1 MPATATKTNRLIAR
15 SAAGIKK
22 TLSQTM
28 QREMASKNISVSD
41 MAKAIGTGRTSVR
54 RILDEKNTSITLE
67 TMSRVAGVL
76 GLEVA
81 LTARKLSASELGSI
95 AAQLPGASRSKSTVL
110 RKKILAGFYA

>member
-1 MPATATKTNRLIAR
+1 MPATATKTNRLIAL

-22 TLSQTM
+22 TLAQTM
-28 QREMASKNISVSD
+28 QREMATRNISVSD

-67 TMSRVAGVL
+67 TMSRAAGVL

-81 LTARKLSASELGSI
+81 LTARKLSAAELGGL
-95 AAQLPGASRSKSTVL
+95 ATQLPGASRGKSAVL

>member
-1 MPATATKTNRLIAR
+1 MPAPAAKTHPLSTR

-28 QREMASKNISVSD
+28 QREMASRNISVSD
-41 MAKAIGTGRTSVR
+41 MARAIGTGRTSVR

-67 TMSRVAGVL
+67 TMARAAGVL

-81 LTARKLSASELGSI
+81 LTARKLSASELGSL
-95 AAQLPGASRSKSTVL
+95 AAQLPGASRSKSTAL
-110 RKKILAGFYA
+110 RKKILTGFYA